1 MNNKRMLE
9 EFLTLVKMP
18 CSTGKERQAADYVT
32 LKLTELGFTVV
43 EDQAGEKIGGN
54 TGNVIASL
62 TGSVAGAPTIMLSAH
77 LDCVEPC
84 GSIEPIQKDGM
95 ILSKGNTVLG
105 SDDKAGVAAILEGL
119 RVLQEDKI
127 PHGAI
132 QVVFTV
138 AEEGGLNGSRNIDR
152 SLLKAD
158 YGYALDSGGDIGEI
172 VITAPGQEQIKVIV
186 HGKKAHAGV
195 APEEGLNAIVVA
207 GKALAEIKQGRIDFE
222 TTANIGIISGGVAT
236 NIVPDTVELQ
246 CEARSR
252 NLNKLAAQVDHMKT
266 TFIKVAAAHGGKADV
281 TTTRA
286 YNPYVLAEDA
296 PVVKNAFAAAKNLS
310 LTPKLVGTGG
320 GSDANFFN
328 IYGVPCAVLGVGMS
342 KVHTTDEF
350 IKESDLYLAAKYVTA
365 ILQTAAAQVDRA

>member
-1 MNNKRMLE
+1 MNKERMLK
-9 EFLTLVKMP
+9 EFFSLVTMT
-18 CSTGKERQAADYVT
+18 CSTGKERQAADFVT
-32 LKLTELGFTVV
+32 LQLQALGFTVV
-43 EDQAGEKIGGN
+43 EDHAGDKIGGN
-54 TGNVIASL
+54 TGNLIASL
-62 TGSVAGAPTIMLSAH
+62 PATAIGAPSVMLSAH

-84 GSIEPIQKDGM
+84 SGIEPVLENGL

-105 SDDKAGVAAILEGL
+105 ADDKAGVSAILEGL
-119 RVLQEDKI
+119 RTLLENKI
-127 PHGAI
+127 PHGSI

-152 SLLKAD
+152 SLLTAD

-172 VITAPGQEQIKVIV
+172 VIMAPGQERISVVV

-195 APEEGLNAIVVA
+195 APEEGINAIVVA
-207 GKALAEIKQGRIDFE
+207 GKALAEIKQGRLDFE
-222 TTANIGIISGGVAT
+222 TTANIGIISGGIAT
-236 NIVPDTVELQ
+236 NIVPDTVELK

-252 NLNKLAAQVDHMKT
+252 NLDKLAAQVDHMKA
-266 TFIKVAAAHGGKADV
+266 TFIKVAAAQGGKADV

-286 YNPYVLAEDA
+286 YDPYVLAAET
-296 PVVKNAFAAAKNLS
+296 PVVKNAIAAAKALS
-310 LTPKLVGTGG
+310 LEPKLVGTGG

-350 IKESDLYLAAKYVTA
+350 IKESDLYLAAQYVTA
-365 ILQTAAAQVDRA
+365 ILQTAATSAGRA